1 MTCLDDPW
9 HEGFLP
15 KLFNLRVVDLRES
28 FCLARLIVEPLSGYG
43 VHAHTPPHA
52 PLQLRGVACLSFPT
66 GPSSGRTVAIDLD
79 EVTLVDRSGVRQGAW
94 RS

>member
-66 GPSSGRTVAIDLD
+66 GPPYGGAFAVDPGGVALI
-79 EVTLVDRSGVRQGAW
+79 RHSGVH
-94 RS
+94 